1 MADRRLVGLGALA
14 LGLLVGCGSSE
25 GSGPEQRAMVPS
37 RARAAEQPGEN
48 RAPVLSDLRLEP
60 VRPGPGEAVEARAI
74 ARDPDGEPVDLRY
87 RWWVNGRRVDFSG
100 PTLPASHVVRDA
112 RIEVAVV
119 ASDGSLES
127 EELRARA
134 EVTAQ
139 APRLRSIAFDAPANP
154 KPGDEITALV
164 DASAESDA
172 LLRLEYSWLVN
183 GREVRARERSFST
196 EGLRRG
202 DVVQVKVRARD
213 GGVESG
219 WTTSPELV
227 LGNSPPAIKGV
238 PKAERDGDAFRYQ
251 FEAEDPDGDRS
262 LRWRLTE
269 APSGMTIDPIY
280 GVATWRPGPDQAGT
294 HAIEVEVSDNEG
306 LGSRLRFEVTAAVT
320 HKPAQAPGEVPAQS
334 PAAPAGDS

>member
-1 MADRRLVGLGALA
+1 MSDRWIVGLGALA

-25 GSGPEQRAMVPS
+25 SSGPAQRSMVPS
-37 RARAAEQPGEN
+37 RAPAAEQQGEN

-74 ARDPDGEPVDLRY
+74 ARDPDGEPVDFRY
-87 RWWVNGRRVDFSG
+87 RWSVNGRSLDFAGS
-100 PTLPASHVVRDA
+100 TLPASHVVRDA

-119 ASDGSLES
+119 ATDGSLES

-134 EVTAQ
+134 DVVAR
-139 APRLRSIAFDAPANP
+139 APRLTSIRFDAPPNP

-164 DASAESDA
+164 DANAESDA
-172 LLRLEYSWLVN
+172 FLRLEYSWLVN
-183 GREVRARERSFST
+183 GREVRARDRSFPT
-196 EGLRRG
+196 AGLRRG
-202 DVVQVKVRARD
+202 DVVQVKIRARD
-213 GGVESG
+213 AGVDSG
-219 WTTSPELV
+219 WVTSPELV
-227 LGNSPPAIKGV
+227 LGNSPPAITGV

-280 GVATWRPGPDQAGT
+280 GVATWRPGPEQAGT

-320 HKPAQAPGEVPAQS
+320 HKPAQAPSDAPSQS
-334 PAAPAGDS
+334 PAAAAGDS